1 MHIGPQLR
9 KNDNDSKCQS
19 KAAEIRLDLLGL
31 LPVSARHIRLLRNGN
46 HLTKANAMHGW
57 KKFFFLSHCV
67 VCWSVVGVHF
77 LFRMQRILTPDI
89 PKFTRPNIP

>member
-1 MHIGPQLR
+1 MSMHIGPQLR

-19 KAAEIRLDLLGL
+19 KAAEIRLDLLGF

-57 KKFFFLSHCV
+57 KKFFFFLTESF
-67 VCWSVVGVHF
+67 VGALWVF
-77 LFRMQRILTPDI
+77 IFCSGC
-89 PKFTRPNIP
+89 KEY